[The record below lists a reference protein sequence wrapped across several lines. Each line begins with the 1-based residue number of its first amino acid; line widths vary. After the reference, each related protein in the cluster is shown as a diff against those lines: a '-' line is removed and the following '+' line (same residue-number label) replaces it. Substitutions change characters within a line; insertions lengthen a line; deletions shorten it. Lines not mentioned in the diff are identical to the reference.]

1 MRASGNPI
9 GNVQQANAEG
19 LPERATS
26 KQFRILVV
34 DDDESARA
42 FLRSVLMA
50 ESYSCAMAA
59 DVESAESILQ
69 EGPVHLA
76 LIDLYLGTANGL
88 NVLDLIKVLQPQC
101 ACVIMTAQATVETAA
116 RAVAGGAVEYLGKPL
131 MIDELLSL
139 VRRLEASRRPS
150 LKSDEPEE
158 SLPASSIIGRS
169 PRMLEVY
176 RSIARVA
183 PTGANVLIV
192 GASGTGK
199 ELVARAIHAHSTR
212 VSMPFVPVNCGAF
225 AENILESELFGHEKG
240 AFTGANSSRA
250 GLFEAASGGTL
261 FLDEI
266 SETKPSFQVNLLRAV
281 QEQRIRR
288 IGSNKEIQVDAR
300 ILAATNRDLSALL
313 RSGSFRED
321 LYYRLSVVTINLPS
335 LEERREDIPLLIHHF
350 LRASNQRNKKQV
362 QITDEA
368 LDLLTRSPWPGN
380 VRELENLLERLT
392 IFCVSGEIGIA
403 DIARERKSGNSSA
416 QNPVS
421 EKTTATTATLEEVER
436 QHILRVLQE
445 ANGNKSQAARALG
458 IERKTLYR
466 KARRMGVDPRSDKP

>member
-131 MIDELLSL
+131 MIEELLSL

-335 LEERREDIPLLIHHF
+335 LEERRADIPLLIHHF

-362 QITDEA
+362 QITHEA